1 MVINMPKHGCYVY
14 YNKTMVNFRK
24 CFSSYIS
31 TTLVKE
37 TEYYVINICSLSG
50 HTTERF
56 LLIESD
62 LHISLLYSKHVYV
75 FQNILM

>member
-1 MVINMPKHGCYVY
+1 MVINAPKTWLLHVY

-37 TEYYVINICSLSG
+37 TEYYVMNICSLSG

-56 LLIESD
+56 ILIESD
-62 LHISLLYSKHVYV
+62 LHISLLYSKRV
-75 FQNILM
+75 